1 MFSGVSTF
9 APGVDEPMAFILW
22 ASAIIMAGIT
32 AFMVWCMVRFSRKRN
47 PKPTHIHGSVKLEVL
62 WTVIPTIL
70 ALYMFYIAFGGFDMM
85 TTRPD
90 NAMVVKVTGL
100 KWRWVFEY
108 ENGKK
113 SDRMVVPRDQPVV
126 VELSSADVIHSFYV
140 PAFRI
145 KKDAVPGKNNWT
157 WFEAQVNGDYNL
169 FCAEYCGNDHS
180 YMLSTVSVVDP
191 GEFTQWVNTVEA
203 VKSGRDLLASKG
215 CVACHSLDGSP
226 LVGPTF
232 KGLFGK
238 LETVLSD
245 GVERQVTVDEAYI
258 RKSIF
263 DPAADLVKGFSNQM
277 PSQAGLIS
285 DEEVDVLIET
295 IKELRE

>member
-9 APGVDEPMAFILW
+9 ATGVDEPMAFILW

-70 ALYMFYIAFGGFDMM
+70 AMYMFYIAFGGFDMM
-85 TTRPD
+85 TTRPE

-113 SDRMVVPRDQPVV
+113 SDRMVVPRDRPVV
-126 VELSSADVIHSFYV
+126 VELASQDVIHSFYV

-180 YMLSTVSVVDP
+180 YMLSSVSVVDP
-191 GEFTQWVNTVEA
+191 SEFTQWVNTREA
-203 VKSGRDLLASKG
+203 VKSGTELFTSKG

-226 LVGPTF
+226 LVGPSF
-232 KGLFGK
+232 KGIFGK
-238 LETVLSD
+238 FETVLTD
-245 GVERQVTVDEAYI
+245 GVERKVTVDEDYI

-263 DPAADLVKGFSNQM
+263 DPASDIVKGYSNQM
-277 PSQAGLIS
+277 PNQTGLIS